1 MSLLYSHGHV
11 YHLYV
16 VDCSIVVALET
27 KIYIYNFEDL
37 RLIGQYDTAGVKLG
51 LVALSPTSS
60 NIVLAFP
67 STTTGEVCWQCSDSQ
82 NPDGK
87 RSKVVTDS
95 ALEQIALDPSG
106 TRLAVTSGKGTLIRI
121 INLASGNEEM
131 TTYRRGTT
139 NATIQCLAF
148 SADSAFLACTSDHGT
163 VHVFHL
169 ESTSATSSYFGML
182 TGTSEPR
189 AVASHRVPE
198 SHSICA
204 FVPSTGDDV
213 GSERKILVVLGA
225 SGCYYTLEVARKSDG
240 TFAINDLHNGETR
253 SYLP

>member
-1 MSLLYSHGHV
+1 
-11 YHLYV
+11 
-16 VDCSIVVALET
+16 VVALES

-37 RLIGQYDTAGVKLG
+37 RLIGQQDTANVKLG
-51 LVALSPTSS
+51 LVALSPTST

-67 STTTGEVCWQCSDSQ
+67 SPTVGEVRWLTSDAHS
-82 NPDGK
+82 PELPK
-87 RSKVVTDS
+87 TKLVTDS
-95 ALEQIALDPSG
+95 ALEQLALDPSG

-121 INLASGNEEM
+121 LNLQSGTEVEM

-169 ESTSATSSYFGML
+169 ESTSSSSTYFGML

-204 FVPSTGDDV
+204 FVPSSGDDV
-213 GSERKILVVLGA
+213 GSDRKVLVVLGA
-225 SGCYYTLEVARKSDG
+225 SGCYYTLEIVKKSDG
-240 TFAINDLHNGETR
+240 SFAINDLHNGESR
-253 SYLP
+253 SFLP